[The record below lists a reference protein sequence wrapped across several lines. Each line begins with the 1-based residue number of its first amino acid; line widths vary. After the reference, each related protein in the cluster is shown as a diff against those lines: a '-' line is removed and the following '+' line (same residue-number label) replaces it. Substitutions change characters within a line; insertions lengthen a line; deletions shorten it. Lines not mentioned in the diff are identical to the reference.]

1 MKFKK
6 EYLLAI
12 FVLVGFVIYVINDV
26 TFKSYN
32 FIPILWIG
40 INIYEIYKVKKYL
53 KNKPENEIRIRN
65 KNDNY
70 NSILPFIM
78 GFLICFFAIL
88 FYFIKESEKNGVF
101 SFFILGL
108 TSIFGGLNMLPSA
121 LIKVEN
127 GILYFENGKVK
138 MNIVIK
144 NIKSFVINEAE
155 IRIVKKDSTSQFV
168 LQYLEMN
175 ESEIEL
181 VEKFLNLHLEECEIA
196 LN

>member
-12 FVLVGFVIYVINDV
+12 FVLVGFVIYVINGG
-26 TFKSYN
+26 TMKSYN

-40 INIYEIYKVKKYL
+40 ININEIYKVKKYL

-88 FYFIKESEKNGVF
+88 VYFIKESEKIGVF

-108 TSIFGGLNMLPSA
+108 TSVFGGLNTLPSA

-127 GILYFENGKVK
+127 GILNFKNGKIKV
-138 MNIVIK
+138 NIVIK

-168 LQYLEMN
+168 LQHLEMN